1 MQLSKSDYMD
11 YLRHP
16 ALLWLK
22 KHDKSKLPPIDD
34 ATQAM
39 FDAGRAFEAYGE
51 ALFTGGVTLGF
62 SDFNEYNTLTARTQ
76 RALQN
81 GAKTIFQSR
90 FEWGEYNCLPDVID
104 VVGDGL
110 VDLYE
115 IKSSTRVKEEHL
127 YDLAFQRAVIE
138 ANGLTIR
145 TISVIYVNNQYVR
158 HGEIVPAE
166 LAKVDDVTAAVDA
179 LADFTKKTMPQALE
193 AMHSSEM
200 PNASMDHLGKFGDKK
215 EWQAI
220 YDSLVGAPKPDYSGA
235 EPTIMMAEISQFL
248 SEFEYPLYFLD
259 YETMSAVV
267 PYFDGHRPYQQ
278 IPTQYSLHIL
288 DAPGAQLRHKEY
300 LHQEKSDPSRPI
312 AQHLVEDIG
321 DHGSIITWNMSFE
334 KSCNTTLGH
343 LNPEF
348 ADAMATINER
358 IVDLII
364 PFKPSNGWYS
374 DPRFEGSASIK
385 KVLPVVVPSLSYK
398 TLGIQN
404 GGAAQTLWMQAV
416 LDGTR
421 PDKDKIMDDLLKY
434 CGLDTLAM
442 VEIYNVLQQAVATAN
457 GQA

>member
-1 MQLSKSDYMD
+1 MD

-39 FDAGRAFEAYGE
+39 FNAGHAFEAYGE
-51 ALFTGGVTLGF
+51 ALFAGGVTLGF
-62 SDFNEYNTLTARTQ
+62 SDFNEYKTLTARTQ

-127 YDLAFQRAVIE
+127 YDLAFQRAVVE

-166 LAKVDDVTAAVDA
+166 LAKVEDVTVAVDA
-179 LADFTKKTMPQALE
+179 LADFTQKTMPQALE
-193 AMHSSEM
+193 VMYSSEM
-200 PNASMDHLGKFGDKK
+200 PNTGMDHLGKFGDKK

-235 EPTIMMAEISQFL
+235 EPTIMTAEISQFL

-288 DAPGAQLRHKEY
+288 DTPGAQLRHKEY

-334 KSCNTTLGH
+334 KSCNTTLGQ

-348 ADAMATINER
+348 ADAMAAINER
-358 IVDLII
+358 VVDLIV